1 MTENLILKEVIRIIV
16 ILWGIGNI
24 FCLFGFWNDKKSMDD
39 DGIRAIQLVVI
50 NSIFMVLMFIYFLV
64 TAIIL

>member
-1 MTENLILKEVIRIIV
+1 MTENLILKEVIIIIV

-24 FCLFGFWNDKKSMDD
+24 FCLFGFWNNKKYIDD
-39 DGIRAIQLVVI
+39 DDIRAIQLVAI
-50 NSIFMVLMFIYFLV
+50 NSIFIVLMFIYFLV

>member
-1 MTENLILKEVIRIIV
+1 MTENLIIRIIV

-24 FCLFGFWNDKKSMDD
+24 FCLFGFWNDKKSIDD
-39 DGIRAIQLVVI
+39 DSIRAIQLVAI
-50 NSIFMVLMFIYFLV
+50 NSIFIVLMFIYSVV

>member
-24 FCLFGFWNDKKSMDD
+24 FCLFGFWNNKKSINDD
-39 DGIRAIQLVVI
+39 SIRAIQLVAI
-50 NSIFMVLMFIYFLV
+50 NSIFMVFMFIYFLV

>member
-1 MTENLILKEVIRIIV
+1 MTENLIIKEVIRIIV

-24 FCLFGFWNDKKSMDD
+24 FCLFGFRNNKKSMDD
-39 DGIRAIQLVVI
+39 DSIRAMQLVLI
-50 NSIFMVLMFIYFLV
+50 NSIFIVLMFIYFVV

>member
-24 FCLFGFWNDKKSMDD
+24 FCLFGFWNNKKSIDD

>member
-1 MTENLILKEVIRIIV
+1 MTENLIRFIV
-16 ILWGIGNI
+16 ILWGIGNT
-24 FCLFGFWNDKKSMDD
+24 FCLFGFWNNKKSIDD
-39 DGIRAIQLVVI
+39 DSIRAIQLVLI

>member
-1 MTENLILKEVIRIIV
+1 MTENLIIIFIV

-24 FCLFGFWNDKKSMDD
+24 FCLFGFWNNKKSMDD

-50 NSIFMVLMFIYFLV
+50 NSIFIILVFIYSVV
-64 TAIIL
+64 TVIIL

>member
-16 ILWGIGNI
+16 ILWGIGNT
-24 FCLFGFWNDKKSMDD
+24 FCLFGFWNNKKSIDD
-39 DGIRAIQLVVI
+39 DSIRAIQLVVI
-50 NSIFMVLMFIYFLV
+50 NSIFIVLMFIYFVV

>member
-24 FCLFGFWNDKKSMDD
+24 FCLGGFWNKKKSIDD
-39 DGIRAIQLVVI
+39 DDIRAIQLVAI
-50 NSIFMVLMFIYFLV
+50 NSIFIVLMFIYFVV
-64 TAIIL
+64 TVIIL

>member
-1 MTENLILKEVIRIIV
+1 MAENLILKEVIRIIV

-24 FCLFGFWNDKKSMDD
+24 FCLFGFWNNKKSIDD

>member
-24 FCLFGFWNDKKSMDD
+24 FCLCSFWNNKKSIDD
-39 DGIRAIQLVVI
+39 DSIRAIQLVVI